1 MEDAVVDASMIRLLI
16 MLILI
21 MLILI
26 MLILIHHV
34 DGWIEALRRTRDLA
48 RFAGEFGEFG
58 FADVSESLWSN
69 DDFVHRALDI
79 DPERAGSLRLR

>member
-1 MEDAVVDASMIRLLI
+1 MEDAVVDASMIRL
-16 MLILI
+16 LI

-58 FADVSESLWSN
+58 FADVPESLWSN